1 MYEDLR
7 KEAQKK
13 VDTKSAFYVLTFI
26 FGAISG
32 ILLVISFMIGGD
44 AGFWIRFPIMILAMV
59 LGIIYLSIFGVPFS
73 GVLSKE
79 WKEEEIE
86 KEILKLY
93 KAKDFTLPDDEDLSE
108 EDRLELKQ
116 LERLKRK
123 WERGEDFV

>member
-1 MYEDLR
+1 M
-7 KEAQKK
+7 
-13 VDTKSAFYVLTFI
+13 SC
-26 FGAISG
+26 
-32 ILLVISFMIGGD
+32 ILLVLSFVIGGD
-44 AGFWIRFPIMILAMV
+44 AAFWIRFPIMILAMV
-59 LGIIYLSIFGVPFS
+59 LGIIYLSIFGFPFS